1 MARTQELIATYQNTV
16 LTAGRE
22 VQTPLRGFLRSREQA
37 EDLDRSVK
45 AATAATQLG
54 VQQYRTGT
62 IDFNRVFN
70 LETTQVQQQDQ
81 LAVAAGNIAL
91 NLVNVYRA
99 LGGGWE
105 LRLHE
110 AHGQPAPPPAE
121 PSLPAPLVHEPNSPW
136 AVPRD
141 VAAEPSLPA
150 PLVREDTPASDER
163 KPG

>member
-1 MARTQELIATYQNTV
+1 M
-16 LTAGRE
+16 
-22 VQTPLRGFLRSREQA
+22 
-37 EDLDRSVK
+37 
-45 AATAATQLG
+45 
-54 VQQYRTGT
+54 QQYRTGT

-81 LAVAAGNIAL
+81 LAIAAGNIAL
-91 NLVNVYRA
+91 NLINVYRA

-110 AHGQPAPPPAE
+110 AHGHPTPPPAE
-121 PSLPAPLVHEPNSPW
+121 PSLPAPLVREPTGPW

-150 PLVREDTPASDER
+150 PLVGEDTPASDEH